1 MQPLIAE
8 NIGYAFDEGP
18 TVGAV
23 NPLNARLIQSR
34 KLAAEI
40 AANRRKAG
48 ESVIQIMIALD

>member
-48 ESVIQIMIALD
+48 ESVIHPF